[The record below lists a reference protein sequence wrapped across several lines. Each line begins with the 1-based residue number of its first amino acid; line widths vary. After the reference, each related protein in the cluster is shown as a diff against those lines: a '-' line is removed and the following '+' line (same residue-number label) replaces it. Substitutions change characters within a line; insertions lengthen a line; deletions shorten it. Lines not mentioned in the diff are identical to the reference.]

1 MEDMDDVRRE
11 MGVVADFSG
20 WKGLKYDKRF
30 EKMKFSS
37 KERIIDEEE
46 TADKTEESLQQGDLK
61 MRLES
66 ANETE
71 ELLRQGISEIHLSK
85 ENKRDVPKKDVKDIP
100 AFQEA
105 VINVNEL
112 KNIAVRLLPSVD
124 KVEEKDY
131 ADISQKA
138 IDMAFIFL
146 KVWDSK
152 VSIGGK
158 NG

>member
-1 MEDMDDVRRE
+1 MYDMDEIRSDFGTVADLSCWTGIKMEDKFRP
-11 MGVVADFSG
+11 
-20 WKGLKYDKRF
+20 
-30 EKMKFSS
+30 MKFIS
-37 KERIIDEEE
+37 KEKVIGEDEEQPNLAFDVKNNINKE
-46 TADKTEESLQQGDLK
+46 DLI
-61 MRLES
+61 
-66 ANETE
+66 APNV
-71 ELLRQGISEIHLSK
+71 GVEIEK
-85 ENKRDVPKKDVKDIP
+85 NNIPKRDVQKKNIKDIP
-100 AFQEA
+100 AYQEA
-105 VINVNEL
+105 SINPNEL